1 MIGGQQWMAQGACA
15 EADPDLWFS
24 DRVADVR
31 AAQRVCGS
39 CPVEQQC
46 REHAIA
52 EGPGFGVWGGLTA
65 AEIRAAR
72 APAVAAMST
81 DGAERMAAYLA
92 LPSGLSNRQAAD
104 RLGVSPRTIQRY
116 HDAVLAQAEA
126 ELEDDLELGA

>member
-1 MIGGQQWMAQGACA
+1 MGGQQWMEQGVCA

-24 DRVADVR
+24 DHLADVR
-31 AAQRVCGS
+31 AAQQVCGT
-39 CPVEQQC
+39 CPVEQAC
-46 REHAIA
+46 REQAIA

-65 AEIRAAR
+65 VEIRAAR
-72 APAVAAMST
+72 APAPSLTSAGR
-81 DGAERMAAYLA
+81 DEWMAAYLA